1 MNHEIL
7 SKLSK
12 EQLIDLVDIYSK
24 NWLAMDGVWFQ
35 SVEKKYGMD
44 EAIYHDEEA
53 WKRFTVI
60 EAKRIKSFLRLPEQ
74 AGLEGLEQALL
85 YRFYANLN
93 ENFLEYDET
102 GALIYTV
109 TKCRVQYA
117 RESKGMPLHPC
128 KSVAVYEYSGFAK
141 TIDDR
146 IRTECVSCFPDV
158 TDQTCSCRWRF
169 TLAEDYR

>member
-1 MNHEIL
+1 MSHKNL
-7 SKLSK
+7 NDLSK
-12 EQLIDLVDIYSK
+12 EQLIELIDIYSK

-53 WKRFTVI
+53 WKRYTVI
-60 EAKRIKSFLRLPEQ
+60 EAKRIKSFLGLSDH
-74 AGLEGLEQALL
+74 AGLEGLETALM

-93 ENFLEYDET
+93 ENFLEYDED

-109 TKCRVQYA
+109 TKCRVQHA

-128 KSVAVYEYSGFAK
+128 KSVAVYEYSGFARV
-141 TIDDR
+141 IDDR
-146 IRTECVSCFPDV
+146 IKTECMSCFPDV
-158 TDQTCSCRWRF
+158 TDATCSCKWKF
-169 TLAEDYR
+169 ML